1 MCAESLLTIEL
12 GDRCNNRCGFC
23 PQHYLRCS
31 SFSQRN
37 LATSQLVR
45 RLAAGQKAGHTRI
58 AFTGG
63 EPLVRGDIVH
73 LVDQARRHGFTH
85 IGVTTNGRMFGA
97 GTLCSEL
104 LAAGLNRVTF
114 SIHSQEAE
122 VHDRLSGVQGAFEQ
136 TCEGIRVLVRTAN
149 QQERDLEL
157 HSATLL
163 LPENVQH
170 LPAIVGTA
178 ADLGAS
184 IHLVQPFIA
193 SRSNLHVA
201 SSFFVPYPK
210 LAEAIS
216 LAGARAASLGTR
228 VKPYNVP
235 YCVLDSL
242 DGLEMQEYG
251 LATHRRG
258 ETKAGQEGAFDQAQF
273 FRIDRCEG
281 CATPCPGWRVEH
293 RPGAQMAGQ
302 IVEDVLALR
311 SPRVILPGLDLLDK
325 DGLTHVLSEIRQ
337 AGRQV
342 MPMTGGAMW
351 ASPSDFVTTAVEC
364 GVLRVAHLLRTEWDA
379 PGHEDPDPGNEE
391 RLVELATQL
400 QEAGVANTL
409 VVPVFDLESFPFTFG
424 VVAEHFDEI
433 AVVFPRYWRGL
444 KGADGCASR
453 LDSMAEKALSC
464 AEKLAQMCEVYVAT
478 FESVRVLPR
487 SSALRQRSFC
497 AHFSSRDWSGSL
509 ACHRYASSRYNFVM
523 WSFPFYL
530 F

>member
-1 MCAESLLTIEL
+1 VCAESLLTIEL

-31 SFSQRN
+31 SFSQKN
-37 LATSQLVR
+37 LATAHLVR
-45 RLAAGQKAGHTRI
+45 RIAAGQKAGHTRI

-85 IGVTTNGRMFGA
+85 IGVTTNARMFGA
-97 GTLCSEL
+97 GTLSSEL

-136 TCEGIRVLVRTAN
+136 TCAGIRVLVQAAN
-149 QQERDLEL
+149 QQNRDLEL

-163 LPENVQH
+163 LPDNVDD

-178 ADLGAS
+178 AGLGAS
-184 IHLVQPFIA
+184 IHVVQPFIA

-201 SSFFVPYPK
+201 STFFVPYTK
-210 LAEAIS
+210 LAAAIS
-216 LAGARAASLGTR
+216 LAGVQAARVGTR

-251 LATHRRG
+251 LVTHRRG
-258 ETKAGQEGAFDQAQF
+258 ETKAGHEGSYDQAQF
-273 FRIDRCEG
+273 FRIDRCQG
-281 CATPCPGWRVEH
+281 CPTPCPGWRVEH
-293 RPGAQMAGQ
+293 RPVRQMASQ

-311 SPRVILPGLDLLDK
+311 SSRIILPGLDMLNK
-325 DGLTHVLSEIRQ
+325 DGLAYVLSEIRK

-342 MPMTGGAMW
+342 MPVTGGAMW
-351 ASPSDFVTTAVEC
+351 ASPDDFVSTAVAC
-364 GVLRVAHLLRTEWDA
+364 AVPRVAHLLRTEWDA
-379 PGHEDPDPGNEE
+379 PGHEDPDPGNEQ
-391 RLVELATQL
+391 RLVELAAQL
-400 QEAGVANTL
+400 KEAGIANTL
-409 VVPVFDLESFPFTFG
+409 IVPIFDLESFPFTFG

-444 KGADGCASR
+444 KDPGACATL
-453 LDSMAEKALSC
+453 LDSMAQKALSC
-464 AEKLAQMCEVYVAT
+464 AEKLAQLCEVYVAT

-487 SSALRQRSFC
+487 SSALWQKSFSF
-497 AHFSSRDWSGSL
+497 HFSSSDWSGSM
-509 ACHRYASSRYNFVM
+509 ARHRYASSRYNFVM